1 MPPVPSRRW
10 TWLFPL
16 TYMIHVSE
24 EFFAGERF
32 YNWASR
38 ISGVDLSREDFL
50 AVNAVALMVMVL
62 AVLAINATAS
72 AAWLIATFGFI
83 VAFNGALHVVS
94 SLVTWS
100 YSPGTVSG
108 LLVWIPLGVYA
119 LRRSHRE
126 LAPQEFR
133 RGIVAGIVVHALVMA
148 IALTV

>member
-1 MPPVPSRRW
+1 MPPLPSRRW

-16 TYMIHVSE
+16 TYMIHASE

-32 YNWASR
+32 YNWVSR
-38 ISGVDLSREDFL
+38 VAGADLSREDFL
-50 AVNAVALMVMVL
+50 AINAIALMVMVI

-72 AAWLIATFGFI
+72 AAWLTATFGFI
-83 VAFNGALHVVS
+83 VAFNGSLHVVS

-119 LRRSHRE
+119 LRRSYRE
-126 LAPQEFR
+126 MAPQDFR
-133 RGIVAGIVVHALVMA
+133 RGIIAGVVVHALVMA
-148 IALTV
+148 VAFTV